1 MDMIVGLPPSA
12 DSKGN
17 AYDAILV
24 VVDRFTKMAKYFPIR
39 ETMAAPQLAEL
50 FCNEIV
56 KQYGT
61 PRSIVTDRGSIFTS
75 EYWSMLC
82 YYMKVKR
89 KLSTAFHPQT
99 DGQTE
104 CQNQVLEHYLRA
116 YADYRQDNW
125 VSMLPA
131 AEYAYNNSTHAVIG
145 ISPFYALYGLNPELA
160 WDVEGD
166 TPKGEA
172 PAARERAKQMIAI
185 REPLQERLRTA
196 AEIQAKY
203 YNKSHMAKTYN
214 VGDMVLLSTKN
225 IRLAH
230 PSKKLNHHFAGP
242 F

>member
-24 VVDRFTKMAKYFPIR
+24 VVDHFTKMAKYFPIR

-75 EYWSMLC
+75 EYWSTLC
-82 YYMKVKR
+82 YYMKAKH
-89 KLSTAFHPQT
+89 KLSTAFHPRT

-104 CQNQVLEHYLRA
+104 CQNQVLKYYLQA
-116 YADYRQDNW
+116 YADYWLDNW

-131 AEYAYNNSTHAVIG
+131 AEYAYNNSTHTVTG
-145 ISPFYALYGLNPELA
+145 VSSFYALYGINPELA
-160 WDVEGD
+160 WDVGSD
-166 TPKGEA
+166 NPKGEA
-172 PAARERAKQMIAI
+172 PAARERAEQMIAI
-185 REPLQERLRTA
+185 RELLQERLQTA
-196 AEIQAKY
+196 AEAQAKY
-203 YNKSHMAKTYN
+203 Y
-214 VGDMVLLSTKN
+214 
-225 IRLAH
+225 
-230 PSKKLNHHFAGP
+230 
-242 F
+242 